1 MFSWE
6 CPKCRRDNPPSAKS
20 CMYCGYDDAQQE
32 AEGLPPQTLAHEH
45 PDTAP
50 LPAAPEPVLYPA
62 VGAAPIESVVPPR
75 ALAAAP
81 YSPPP
86 PQHPHRHGM
95 PTWLMSVL
103 FAAGFLVVGFAVY
116 YTIQYMSNRPTATA
130 RTVVNNG
137 VAARTNKV
145 SNPLQKYIEV
155 IGIRLMQDSAHK
167 LQARF
172 VVVNHATTELSDLQA
187 NVTLWASTAKS
198 EEDPAGTFSFKIK
211 SLGPNDSKELTAPF
225 STKLKIYELP
235 DWQNLTADLQI
246 NAQ

>member
-1 MFSWE
+1 
-6 CPKCRRDNPPSAKS
+6 
-20 CMYCGYDDAQQE
+20 
-32 AEGLPPQTLAHEH
+32 
-45 PDTAP
+45 
-50 LPAAPEPVLYPA
+50 
-62 VGAAPIESVVPPR
+62 
-75 ALAAAP
+75 
-81 YSPPP
+81 
-86 PQHPHRHGM
+86 M
-95 PTWLMSVL
+95 PTWLMSIL
-103 FAAGFLVVGFAVY
+103 FAIGFLIVGFAVY
-116 YTIQYMSNRPTATA
+116 YTIQYLSNRPTAAA

-155 IGIRLMQDSAHK
+155 IGIRLMQDGAHK
-167 LQARF
+167 MQARF
-172 VVVNHATTELSDLQA
+172 VVVNHATSGLSDLQA

-211 SLGPNDSKELTAPF
+211 SLGPNESKELTAPL